1 MFFMSFMRG
10 IKKNILSQFSK
21 NIWGMKLVTVTG
33 SVFLLGMLLNC
44 TGEKV
49 STSTIGMGWANNSV
63 NTVIFRGN
71 ALTTYHNYQFAAYYN
86 SDGIMVLA
94 KRNLDSQNWETYA
107 TPYSGNVEDAHNSIS
122 IAVDSEGF
130 LHVSWDQHNT
140 ELRYAKSIEPLG
152 LELSEELSMTGM
164 QENQVTYPQF
174 FNLEN
179 GSLLFAYRSG
189 ESGRGNMVLNT
200 YNPQNREWEQ
210 LQDNL
215 LDGEEQRSA
224 YWQLYTDN
232 FGNIHLS
239 WVWRESWDVA
249 TNHDMAY
256 AVSRDGGTTWEQSD
270 GTIYNL
276 PITEATSELAWEIPQ
291 NSELINQTA
300 ITADKNGHPH
310 IATYWNAGYIPQYK
324 IIYLDNGEWKLNDT
338 QFLESGFSLSGG
350 GTKRIPISRPE
361 ILMDEDKVHLLF
373 RSDERDNKITLASKS
388 HDGES
393 WILND
398 VSESGVGQWEPNY
411 DVERWKT
418 HQELHIFSQKVEQAD
433 GEGLSQLEPQPV
445 QVIEITQLP
454 F

>member
-1 MFFMSFMRG
+1 MNFMLG
-10 IKKNILSQFSK
+10 IKDSILLQGLKNF
-21 NIWGMKLVTVTG
+21 WGMKLFTFTG
-33 SVFLLGMLLNC
+33 IVLLLGLLINC
-44 TGEKV
+44 SGEKI

-71 ALTTYHNYQFAAYYN
+71 ALTTYQDYQFAAYYDT
-86 SDGIMVLA
+86 DGIMVLA
-94 KRNLDSQNWETYA
+94 KRKLDSQNWETYA
-107 TPYSGNVEDAHNSIS
+107 TPYSGNIEDAHNSIS

-140 ELRYAKSIEPLG
+140 KLRYAKSIEPLA
-152 LELSEELSMTGM
+152 LELSEEQPMTGL
-164 QENQVTYPQF
+164 QEEQVTYPQF

-179 GSLLFAYRSG
+179 GTLLFAYRSG

-200 YNPQNREWEQ
+200 YDPQTGEWAQ
-210 LQDNL
+210 LHDNL

-224 YWQLYTDN
+224 YWQLYTDHN
-232 FGNIHLS
+232 GNIHLS
-239 WVWRESWDVA
+239 WVWRETWDVA

-270 GTIYNL
+270 GTPYDL
-276 PITEATSELAWEIPQ
+276 PITEATAELASEIPQ

-300 ITADKNGHPH
+300 ITADKDGNPY
-310 IATYWNAGYIPQYK
+310 IATYWNAGDIPQYK
-324 IIYLDNGEWKLNDT
+324 IIYLDNGEWKLTDT
-338 QFLESGFSLSGG
+338 QFLETGFSLSGG

-361 ILMDEDKVHLLF
+361 ILMDEDMVHLLF

-388 HDGES
+388 HEGEN
-393 WILND
+393 WKLKDIT
-398 VSESGVGQWEPNY
+398 ESGVGQWEPNY
-411 DVERWKT
+411 DVERWKA

-433 GEGLSQLEPQPV
+433 GEGLSQIEPQPV
-445 QVIEITQLP
+445 QVIEVNQMP